1 MVARN
6 QNNLSML
13 SIGHGTSLSQ
23 SEDTVSMLDGAI
35 SANLRKNASRRI
47 SENINT
53 SPQLAPTPSALLKYF
68 NSLETVQ

>member
-1 MVARN
+1 MVASA

-13 SIGHGTSLSQ
+13 SIGHGNSLSQ
-23 SEDTVSMLDGAI
+23 SEDTISMLDGAI
-35 SANLRKNASRRI
+35 SANLRKNASRRN

-53 SPQLAPTPSALLKYF
+53 FPQFAPTPNALLKHF